1 MENRDIWRTAKLSI
15 DQHGDDAV
23 AHARDRAAALRANGL
38 IWAMVRAAITVGG
51 RRAAP
56 VRGNLYRGVRRQRPF
71 RTVEHRRIA
80 EAMTAANKRYTMT
93 VFPDVGHG
101 FFREDRES
109 YNAAATQAAW
119 DATLAFFAENP
130 GG

>member
-1 MENRDIWRTAKLSI
+1 LV
-15 DQHGDDAV
+15 GD
-23 AHARDRAAALRANGL
+23 G
-38 IWAMVRAAITVGG
+38 
-51 RRAAP
+51 
-56 VRGNLYRGVRRQRPF
+56 PF
-71 RTVEHRRIA
+71 PSVVVYI
-80 EAMTAANKRYTMT
+80 EAFGDCGRYTMT
-93 VFPDVGHG
+93 VFPDVGYG

>member
-1 MENRDIWRTAKLSI
+1 MPPTSDI
-15 DQHGDDAV
+15 
-23 AHARDRAAALRANGL
+23 RAT
-38 IWAMVRAAITVGG
+38 VRAAITVGG
-51 RRAAP
+51 RRAVP

-80 EAMTAANKRYTMT
+80 EAMTAANKRCTMT
-93 VFPDVGHG
+93 VFPVVGHG

-119 DATLAFFAENP
+119 NATLAFFAENP